1 MSMLA
6 YPSEASSTWRPVMAS
21 SAVENEG
28 LLVAENR
35 KIKTFAKCH
44 ARNIFLQLKRQT
56 FEFKINK
63 YNNSN
68 DATTTTMTENEEKI
82 DLRFQ
87 CQARNK
93 FFYDQSVKF
102 SVQRASPKI
111 DLFCFR

>member
-1 MSMLA
+1 M
-6 YPSEASSTWRPVMAS
+6 EAGH
-21 SAVENEG
+21 G
-28 LLVAENR
+28 LFRCREREVAGRR
-35 KIKTFAKCH
+35 KQKDKNFCEMPRAKH
-44 ARNIFLQLKRQT
+44 FLQLKRQT

-93 FFYDQSVKF
+93 FFMIRVLNFQSSASRLKLIF
-102 SVQRASPKI
+102 SVSDEENERE
-111 DLFCFR
+111 FFF

>member
-1 MSMLA
+1 
-6 YPSEASSTWRPVMAS
+6 MAS
-21 SAVENEG
+21 SAVETER

-93 FFYDQSVKF
+93 FFMIRVFIVIELINLLNKRFQF
-102 SVQRASPKI
+102 TENNKI
-111 DLFCFR
+111 TS

>member
-1 MSMLA
+1 
-6 YPSEASSTWRPVMAS
+6 MAS

-93 FFYDQSVKF
+93 FFMIRVLNFQSSARRLKLIF
-102 SVQRASPKI
+102 SVSDEENERE
-111 DLFCFR
+111 FFF